1 MGTQATNVTTSEIN
15 NLEISAGNL
24 NEILSKA
31 GSMLL
36 QQRRDREN
44 GRVNDRTNLDAGA
57 ILILAI
63 MFHYHE
69 RGIEA
74 VEESTLK
81 WWHDVAMSVVEIL
94 AVSRE
99 R

>member
-1 MGTQATNVTTSEIN
+1 M
-15 NLEISAGNL
+15 EISAGNL
-24 NEILSKA
+24 HEILSKTN
-31 GSMLL
+31 GMLL
-36 QQRRDREN
+36 QQRRDREA
-44 GRVNDRTNLDAGA
+44 GRVTDRTNLEAGA

-74 VEESTLK
+74 VQESTLK
-81 WWHDVAMSVVEIL
+81 WWHDVAMSVAEIL

-99 R
+99 S